1 MFKNGEILT
10 ILNKQVYNLKI
21 ADFPEY
27 IRVDNT
33 ERWLSKWE
41 NLPFP
46 QLQQKLSLSLRL
58 NPHSE
63 QNMMT
68 SRQKETSSRSCRS
81 CRVTPRTWTT
91 ADQLASCQVSILQC
105 FWFVISASSKSI
117 KWHVEKTPIQACL
130 ILPLQVGTRG
140 H

>member
-1 MFKNGEILT
+1 MFKNEEILT
-10 ILNKQVYNLKI
+10 ILNKQVYILKI

-33 ERWLSKWE
+33 ERWLSKWD

-68 SRQKETSSRSCRS
+68 SRQKETFRKKARKRPAG
-81 CRVTPRTWTT
+81 RVDRVV
-91 ADQLASCQVSILQC
+91 LH
-105 FWFVISASSKSI
+105 
-117 KWHVEKTPIQACL
+117 HVL
-130 ILPLQVGTRG
+130 GRPLTKNR
-140 H
+140 